1 MFSKTK
7 LFLTIGLSLLLL
19 LIAFSG
25 YRINA
30 LSRQQV
36 QIMEDYST
44 VNSIAFGILSINKW
58 EEKITTI
65 VEKQIQQFSFTPE
78 QRVELQKEVEK
89 MLHAMIDK
97 AMSNLTKKQTS
108 IKGKIRKAAVNVFV
122 DEDQLHDQV
131 PGFAKTI
138 VDQVNKPSTKKTLK
152 NLAEDKLDE
161 VKETTFD
168 SSMVAQRKVTNA
180 IFSKYGARNSTGF
193 KKKTD
198 KLFADIRYESYAYT
212 LVVFACIL
220 LLLALWKYFIDH
232 QELQKSLFIFSL
244 LAAGIVLIV
253 GVSSV
258 MIEVEARLEKIDF
271 HLMGEHLIFED
282 QVLFFQSKSIIDV
295 VVILLKNAKIDSI
308 VVGLLILTFSVFFP
322 LGKLISSGLYLLRES
337 SRKNKFVHFFAFK
350 SGKWSMADVMVVA
363 IMLTYIGMNSMLTS
377 QLAVLNIREDNIT
390 SIATNNTSLQPG
402 YMVFV
407 LFVVFALILSEI
419 LHRITKKISEI
430 SS

>member
-36 QIMEDYST
+36 
-44 VNSIAFGILSINKW
+44 
-58 EEKITTI
+58 
-65 VEKQIQQFSFTPE
+65 
-78 QRVELQKEVEK
+78 
-89 MLHAMIDK
+89 
-97 AMSNLTKKQTS
+97 
-108 IKGKIRKAAVNVFV
+108 
-122 DEDQLHDQV
+122 
-131 PGFAKTI
+131 
-138 VDQVNKPSTKKTLK
+138 
-152 NLAEDKLDE
+152 
-161 VKETTFD
+161 
-168 SSMVAQRKVTNA
+168 
-180 IFSKYGARNSTGF
+180 
-193 KKKTD
+193 
-198 KLFADIRYESYAYT
+198 
-212 LVVFACIL
+212 
-220 LLLALWKYFIDH
+220 
-232 QELQKSLFIFSL
+232 
-244 LAAGIVLIV
+244 
-253 GVSSV
+253 
-258 MIEVEARLEKIDF
+258 
-271 HLMGEHLIFED
+271 
-282 QVLFFQSKSIIDV
+282 
-295 VVILLKNAKIDSI
+295 
-308 VVGLLILTFSVFFP
+308 LILTFSVFFP

-377 QLAVLNIREDNIT
+377 QLAVLNIKEDNIT

-419 LHRITKKISEI
+419 LHRITKKIAEI